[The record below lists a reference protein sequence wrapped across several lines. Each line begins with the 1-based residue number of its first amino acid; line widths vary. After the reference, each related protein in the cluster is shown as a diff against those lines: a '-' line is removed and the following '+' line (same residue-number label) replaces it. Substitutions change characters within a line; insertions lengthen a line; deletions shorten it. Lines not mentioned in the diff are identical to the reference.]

1 MQCRN
6 HTETQREAPQRGNK
20 AVSLLLGLYTMRIP
34 SNGCIPWKLECDGVG
49 GCRIRKMLIMN
60 VMKRRGTPCTLFP
73 LAHQKLYVAT
83 RRTTPVC

>member
-34 SNGCIPWKLECDGVG
+34 SNGCIPWNLECDGVG
-49 GCRIRKMLIMN
+49 GCRIR
-60 VMKRRGTPCTLFP
+60 
-73 LAHQKLYVAT
+73 
-83 RRTTPVC
+83 